1 MSFLLRWFGRKTDS
15 EDYEHILSSLALDI
29 QKRQSRL
36 SDIRLRER
44 RSTLLTTV
52 YTLAI
57 WVLYVSLW
65 YAGVLPNLSGRARTS
80 GIEKAVKGA
89 PVVVGP
95 ILILFTRRIVQL
107 WYTRIGDAEEKTLK
121 TLLRQQ
127 RTKIEEIKKKTNY
140 YSTRNLLER
149 YDESPSAAGG
159 GADPNSVFR
168 RRMPGGP
175 PTTPQRQGQP
185 PSANPQPLASKVQI
199 QTQTQPTPISSSLQN
214 HLAGT
219 PQPIQPLR
227 KQWYDK
233 LADALLGD
241 DESPVNAA
249 ASRYALICEKCFNHN
264 GLVKESMWEDAQYV
278 CPKCGHFNASA
289 NSQKSG
295 SISTPTSP
303 LPRSPTSPTANPS
316 HIRPNRGSTFVPPV
330 GAPTGVQ
337 DSISRIQTKH
347 RDDQDEDE
355 EDEED
360 GQHGDASVMEVDS

>member
-1 MSFLLRWFGRKTDS
+1 MSFLFRWFRRKSDS
-15 EDYEHILSSLALDI
+15 EDYEQILSSLALDI

-52 YTLAI
+52 YAFSI
-57 WVLYVSLW
+57 WALYVSLW
-65 YAGVLPNLSGRARTS
+65 YAGVLPNLSGHARKS

-95 ILILFTRRIVQL
+95 IFILFTRRIVQL

-121 TLLRQQ
+121 ALLRQQ
-127 RTKIEEIKKKTNY
+127 RTKIDEIKKKTNY
-140 YSTRNLLER
+140 YTTRNLLER
-149 YDESPSAAGG
+149 YDEPPSAVGGG
-159 GADPNSVFR
+159 GAAASDPNSALR

-175 PTTPQRQGQP
+175 PTTPQRQGQSSNP
-185 PSANPQPLASKVQI
+185 NPQTPVSKV
-199 QTQTQPTPISSSLQN
+199 PTHQQQLSISSTLQN
-214 HLAGT
+214 QLAGT
-219 PQPIQPLR
+219 PQPFQPLR

-289 NSQKSG
+289 NSKKSG

-303 LPRSPTSPTANPS
+303 NPRSPTSPTAIPS
-316 HIRPNRGSTFVPPV
+316 HLRPNQGSSFLPSL
-330 GAPTGVQ
+330 GAPTGTQ
-337 DSISRIQTKH
+337 DSASRVQT
-347 RDDQDEDE
+347 RLMDEIE
-355 EDEED
+355 EGED
-360 GQHGDASVMEVDS
+360 ADADKEGASVMEVDS